1 MTGHVF
7 ETDHNIKYVS
17 LQWGIV
23 CQVSS
28 WNLPSTEEWHD
39 MSSVPTPPW
48 TSSLLDWGCSWGGT
62 PLPGCLSLYTCA
74 FCTCGWWWCSSH
86 TPQRSMGQT
95 TTTQWAP
102 CPSNSNFSLSVPR
115 TALPPLLILLS
126 LFTSAFILH
135 LLTHIITVMCGV
147 SLVHIV
153 ASTGCYSWVCWD
165 RGYT

>member
-1 MTGHVF
+1 MVGHVF

-48 TSSLLDWGCSWGGT
+48 TSSLLGWGCSWGGT

-95 TTTQWAP
+95 TITPWAP
-102 CPSNSNFSLSVPR
+102 CPSNSNFLPLCAQDSPSTTAHSALTFYFSIHSSSTYTHHHGNVRSV
-115 TALPPLLILLS
+115 TCAYCCINWLLFLS
-126 LFTSAFILH
+126 LL
-135 LLTHIITVMCGV
+135 
-147 SLVHIV
+147 
-153 ASTGCYSWVCWD
+153 
-165 RGYT
+165 R